1 MGDGGGGG
9 QQQRRRQQQLNE
21 NLDGV
26 LTRSRELRRQCIK
39 LQIKG
44 DFGSRYVRRNPLL
57 PGASSTVRE
66 CARGVRQLEGA
77 QERLFKVYQ
86 AAAAVT
92 SAAATG
98 PRAQRREQR
107 RQAAGAPYHLGAAT
121 TVGRREQAAPCRPR
135 RTADNV
141 EVWAAALLS
150 PSPSAESSDRAESGA
165 RPGGGVRRRLIHS
178 APSSS
183 SAAAAA
189 VTVVCDRA
197 APVTVVCDRA
207 ATVARRDSAVSG
219 PKRNKSS
226 SPVFSVVDSPE
237 AAAHEDNEEGH
248 GAALAGQVG
257 SATPKPK
264 ALRGE
269 QAQAH
274 SQSQVQARPPA
285 SMTKMKAD
293 TACRDTSAGK
303 SKHRMAAAA
312 AAAAAAACAAYAPP
326 RRPVVCIDDRL

>member
-189 VTVVCDRA
+189 APAPAPA

-269 QAQAH
+269 QAQAQA
-274 SQSQVQARPPA
+274 QSQAEARPPA
-285 SMTKMKAD
+285 SMKTTKAD
-293 TACRDTSAGK
+293 TAYRDTSAGK
-303 SKHRMAAAA
+303 HRMAA